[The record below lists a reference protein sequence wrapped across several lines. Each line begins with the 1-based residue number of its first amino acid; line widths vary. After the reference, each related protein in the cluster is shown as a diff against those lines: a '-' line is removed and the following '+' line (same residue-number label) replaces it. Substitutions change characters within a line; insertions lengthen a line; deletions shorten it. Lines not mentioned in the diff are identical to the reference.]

1 MQTKNP
7 KVIINNLKMKNFII
21 IRQPISILPFL
32 KSFVLDIKNIYIRIL
47 YSQYI
52 KKSLYLKFIFIFLT
66 KLKVNVN
73 NALNIFKMLNLFLN
87 DKLCFIYYIKSNN

>member
-52 KKSLYLKFIFIFLT
+52 KKSIYLKFIFIFLT

-73 NALNIFKMLNLFLN
+73 NALNIFK
-87 DKLCFIYYIKSNN
+87 